1 MIQALNKKRDGKLY
15 MYKLAM
21 SCVQG
26 GVLVEASE
34 EEIPEGRKDPA
45 PTRSASVMLTPDDVA
60 AAFDTPE
67 FGHIRPVGM
76 GVGELTEDRL
86 CCWPHTSAA
95 EAVDKIGIAC
105 FDMTVGQLDFVV
117 TYGMLTLFV
126 DSLRSMAASLMFP
139 AMHREEGK

>member
-1 MIQALNKKRDGKLY
+1 MIQILNKKRNGRLY

-45 PTRSASVMLTPDDVA
+45 PTRSASVMLTPNDVA
-60 AAFDTPE
+60 AVFDTPE

-76 GVGELTEDRL
+76 GTGELTEDQL
-86 CCWPHTSAA
+86 YCWPHTSAA
-95 EAVDKIGIAC
+95 EAVDKIGITC

-117 TYGMLTLFV
+117 TNGMLTLFV